1 MSEIIIGSPASG
13 AKVLR
18 RQNIQKDLNGLET
31 ITENYTIRT
40 ADRAT
45 ITPAKDTLHSTFS
58 TAIPKYS
65 RMVVETTTLDE
76 TDGGLT
82 TLTVVYVGLTSSTGL
97 PPAIVRLLPT
107 PGAGIFGPAI
117 LIEAEYLTDKTETQF
132 MQDGSGGQIV
142 EVGIIPPYGSGIAMP
157 SDINGTAMPRNP
169 REPFK
174 SQTVGTA
181 FNYHGYLQQTISSE
195 KRGLFL
201 VVRVIFAEAKSGI
214 AATSFSAFA

>member
-45 ITPAKDTLHSTFS
+45 ITPAKDTLHSAFS

-132 MQDGSGGQIV
+132 MQEGSGGQIV
-142 EVGIIPPYGSGIAMP
+142 EIGILPPYGSGIAMP
-157 SDINGTAMPRNP
+157 SDINGTVMPRNP

-174 SQTVGTA
+174 SQTVGAA

-201 VVRVIFAEAKSGI
+201 VVRVIFAEAKSSI
-214 AATSFSAFA
+214 VATSFSTFA